1 MSDCSKVD
9 FCTPKR
15 TTTSSRA
22 SASKRC
28 RARARLRGFVGS
40 GENVVLRN
48 LIGTHMNHLACS
60 LVKDPWWKRR
70 GVRAASASSSA
81 STGRSDC
88 SWSTCDRSTSRTRS
102 LVHAAGAVGVEGR
115 NRLDR
120 ILCPVRE
127 EALAPEAR
135 RRGPRGRHHGQDRAQ
150 RSLGRCGRGQHETVP

>member
-1 MSDCSKVD
+1 M
-9 FCTPKR
+9 
-15 TTTSSRA
+15 
-22 SASKRC
+22 
-28 RARARLRGFVGS
+28 
-40 GENVVLRN
+40 LRN

-102 LVHAAGAVGVEGR
+102 LVHAAGAVGVEGW

-150 RSLGRCGRGQHETVP
+150 RSLVDVGEANMKQYREIGHKSNTRAPVQMLTPVPTRNNGGAVS